1 MGGGRA
7 WAWGWP
13 WMSLPAYAATS
24 SWASARRVRGT
35 WVTRWCHKYWGCL
48 DECGEGR
55 RRQCIRYEA
64 SEREAASDAMEVN
77 ELFPS
82 LERSLVRSLAGL
94 MMTICLMLPLSRTG
108 SVCLTSSG
116 SAGRRV
122 KGCPW
127 AARGKGM
134 GLGSAGEECAWAG
147 LRRFCVCVYLSWEVE
162 GEE

>member
-1 MGGGRA
+1 M
-7 WAWGWP
+7 
-13 WMSLPAYAATS
+13 
-24 SWASARRVRGT
+24 
-35 WVTRWCHKYWGCL
+35 
-48 DECGEGR
+48 
-55 RRQCIRYEA
+55 EA
-64 SEREAASDAMEVN
+64 N

-127 AARGKGM
+127 AAREKGM
-134 GLGSAGEECAWAG
+134 DGLGECWRRVRVGWAAA
-147 LRRFCVCVYLSWEVE
+147 FCVRVPQLGGGRSRRACEWIGREFE
-162 GEE
+162 NGNGEARS

>member
-1 MGGGRA
+1 MRE
-7 WAWGWP
+7 WLLV
-13 WMSLPAYAATS
+13 S
-24 SWASARRVRGT
+24 
-35 WVTRWCHKYWGCL
+35 
-48 DECGEGR
+48 EGR
-55 RRQCIRYEA
+55 RRQCIRHKP
-64 SEREAASDAMEVN
+64 SERDDGDGRRSFS
-77 ELFPS
+77 FPRA
-82 LERSLVRSLAGL
+82 LARSLAGL
-94 MMTICLMLPLSRTG
+94 MMTICLMLPLLRTG